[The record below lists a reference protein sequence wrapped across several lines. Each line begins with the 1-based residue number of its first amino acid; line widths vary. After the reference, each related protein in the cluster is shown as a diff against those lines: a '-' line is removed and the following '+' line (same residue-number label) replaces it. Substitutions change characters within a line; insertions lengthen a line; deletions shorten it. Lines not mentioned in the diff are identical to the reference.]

1 MAGPTL
7 PPTLSRRRPHPSG
20 DEQATTNLRLGDMDN
35 TPALSV
41 AECKVLL
48 DQLASRQG
56 ARPTSQSDV
65 YVKTREYVDVFAR
78 FKDPKTVTQVDAIT
92 AGLLNRGLGHYE
104 RAQLGELCLSLYE
117 EGGGKEGGQAGRLCA
132 GGETFAGK
140 DFVADKLF
148 DLATLCCDTP
158 DEARTLIPS
167 LETKLS
173 DDELQDILNDITNLR
188 DL

>member
-1 MAGPTL
+1 MAGPNTTHI
-7 PPTLSRRRPHPSG
+7 PNLSRRRPQPSG
-20 DEQATTNLRLGDMDN
+20 DEEATSQLKLGDMDA

-92 AGLLNRGLGHYE
+92 AGLLGRGLGHYE
-104 RAQLGELCLSLYE
+104 RAQLGKWLSFLGLGGDGEMQGRKRRAE
-117 EGGGKEGGQAGRLCA
+117 ENRG
-132 GGETFAGK
+132 FA
-140 DFVADKLF
+140 ADG
-148 DLATLCCDTP
+148 
-158 DEARTLIPS
+158 
-167 LETKLS
+167 
-173 DDELQDILNDITNLR
+173 
-188 DL
+188 

>member
-1 MAGPTL
+1 MAGPNTTHI
-7 PPTLSRRRPHPSG
+7 PNLSRRRPQPSG
-20 DEQATTNLRLGDMDN
+20 DEEATSQLKLGDMDA

-92 AGLLNRGLGHYE
+92 AGLLGRGLGHYE
-104 RAQLGELCLSLYE
+104 RAQLG
-117 EGGGKEGGQAGRLCA
+117 K
-132 GGETFAGK
+132 
-140 DFVADKLF
+140 
-148 DLATLCCDTP
+148 
-158 DEARTLIPS
+158 
-167 LETKLS
+167 
-173 DDELQDILNDITNLR
+173 
-188 DL
+188 

>member
-1 MAGPTL
+1 MAGPNTTHI
-7 PPTLSRRRPHPSG
+7 PNLSRRRPQPSG
-20 DEQATTNLRLGDMDN
+20 DEEATSQLKLGDMDA

-92 AGLLNRGLGHYE
+92 AGLLGRGLGHYE
-104 RAQLGELCLSLYE
+104 RAQ
-117 EGGGKEGGQAGRLCA
+117 
-132 GGETFAGK
+132 
-140 DFVADKLF
+140 
-148 DLATLCCDTP
+148 LATLCCDTP

-173 DDELQDILNDITNLR
+173 DDELQDILNDISKLR
-188 DL
+188 DFS